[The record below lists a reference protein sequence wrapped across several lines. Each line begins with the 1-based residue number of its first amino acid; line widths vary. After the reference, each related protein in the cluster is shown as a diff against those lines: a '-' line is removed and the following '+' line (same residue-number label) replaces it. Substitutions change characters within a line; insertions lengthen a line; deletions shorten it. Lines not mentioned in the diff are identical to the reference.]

1 MYGFYNGAF
10 IVGNGSYALRS
21 GNLQFTDGP
30 SGSSNPI
37 GSACAEGFCWYT
49 DSGQDQLIFANGN
62 ANSVNLGYSPA
73 GLAIDVPHNRLYIAG
88 PTHNEIHFYNLAT
101 PALEKTL
108 Q

>member
-1 MYGFYNGAF
+1 MQPTEPRYCPQVFDQPDLADAKAIILTPEAGLTTDERWERETAF
-10 IVGNGSYALRS
+10 LRPFLEAL
-21 GNLQFTDGP
+21 
-30 SGSSNPI
+30 
-37 GSACAEGFCWYT
+37 
-49 DSGQDQLIFANGN
+49 
-62 ANSVNLGYSPA
+62 PA